1 MSKPS
6 QSIYQFKI
14 TLEEVK
20 PAVWRRIQV
29 PSSYNFWELHVAIQ
43 NAMGWEDYHLHEFE
57 ILNLKTGRPQRIGS
71 DGAEEC
77 ISGRKVKIEDCFSME
92 NNMAFYE
99 YDFGDGWSHRIVL
112 EKILPADPGKTYPL
126 CLDGKRA
133 CPPEDCGGPWGYE
146 ELLEVLKNPRHAD
159 YKDVAEWIGDKNF
172 DPESFKAEE
181 IVFEN
186 PKEHVDISE
195 G

>member
-1 MSKPS
+1 MTKPS
-6 QSIYQFKI
+6 QSIYQFRI

-57 ILNLKTGRPQRIGS
+57 VVNLKTGRPQRIGS
-71 DGAEEC
+71 EGAEEC
-77 ISGRKVKIEDCFSME
+77 ASGKKVKIEDCFSME

-99 YDFGDGWSHRIVL
+99 YDFGDGWSHNIVL
-112 EKILPADPGKTYPL
+112 EKILPVDPSKSYPL
-126 CLDGKRA
+126 CLDGKNA

-146 ELLEVLKNPRHAD
+146 ELLKVLKNPRHAD
-159 YKDVAEWIGDKNF
+159 HKDAVEWIGDKNF
-172 DPESFKAEE
+172 DSKAFRTEE
-181 IVFEN
+181 VVFEN